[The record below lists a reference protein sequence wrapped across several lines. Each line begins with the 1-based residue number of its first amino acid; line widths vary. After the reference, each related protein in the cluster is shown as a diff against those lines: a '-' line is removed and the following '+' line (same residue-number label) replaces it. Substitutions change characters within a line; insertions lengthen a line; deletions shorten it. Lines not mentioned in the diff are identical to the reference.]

1 MILKNKKTLE
11 QARRKHLI
19 GSLASS
25 LANKI
30 FTDNDRTNGKTVLQP
45 LAMETVIENEE
56 ENRAGKL
63 TVQPKGR
70 SMPHDRNSLMRGSVK
85 NSRTTE

>member
-1 MILKNKKTLE
+1 
-11 QARRKHLI
+11 
-19 GSLASS
+19 
-25 LANKI
+25 
-30 FTDNDRTNGKTVLQP
+30 
-45 LAMETVIENEE
+45 METVIENEE

-70 SMPHDRNSLMRGSVK
+70 SMLHDRNSLIRGSVK